1 MHMAE
6 ENSNKRR
13 KHLFWLD
20 IKNKQKLRFE
30 QIIIKNI
37 LITLYNIQETPF
49 ILRKSE
55 SNENFN
61 ELFMA

>member
-1 MHMAE
+1 MAE

-37 LITLYNIQETPF
+37 QITLYNIQETPF

>member
-1 MHMAE
+1 MAE
-6 ENSNKRR
+6 ENLNKRR

-37 LITLYNIQETPF
+37 QITLYNIQETPF